1 MCAVAAA
8 VAATAVTGAADAG
21 CAAAVLAAAA
31 AAVSAACCKLPP
43 HVAGKYILLIIVPSC
58 GSEGIHVDVTW
69 AQSNMRSIFWV
80 GSESGLA
87 PRLH

>member
-1 MCAVAAA
+1 
-8 VAATAVTGAADAG
+8 
-21 CAAAVLAAAA
+21 
-31 AAVSAACCKLPP
+31 
-43 HVAGKYILLIIVPSC
+43 LLIIVPSC